1 MEILENNIL
10 LIALTFVVFLVARMA
25 QKRTGW
31 IVLNPILITIGVLI
45 AFLKLTGIDYA
56 TYASAGSMI
65 DFWLKPAIVAL
76 GVPLYEQLKNIRRDF
91 IPIFCSQLVG
101 CIVGVVSVVLTARY
115 MGASHDVVISMAPKS
130 VTTPIAME
138 VCKSLGG
145 IPSLTAAIVVC
156 VGLFGAVCGFK
167 VLEIGRVRT
176 PLSQGLSIGT
186 ASHAVGTSRAM
197 ERGTDVGVYASLGLI
212 MNGVLTAILTPFILK
227 LMGI

>member
-1 MEILENNIL
+1 MEILTNNTV
-10 LIALTFVVFLVARMA
+10 LIALTFIVFLLARML

-31 IVLNPILITIGVLI
+31 VVLNPILITIAILI
-45 AFLKLTGIDYA
+45 SFLKITGIDYD
-56 TYASAGSMI
+56 TYASAGSTI

-76 GVPLYEQLKNIRRDF
+76 GVPLYERLRTIRQQF
-91 IPIFCSQLVG
+91 WAILASQFVGCLVG
-101 CIVGVVSVVLTARY
+101 IISVVLTARL
-115 MGASHDVVISMAPKS
+115 MGASPEVIVSLAPKS

-138 VCKSLGG
+138 VCRSTGG

-167 VLEIGRVRT
+167 VLQLGRVRG
-176 PLSQGLSIGT
+176 SIAQGLSMGT

-197 ERGTDVGVYASLGLI
+197 EKDEEAGAYASLGLI
-212 MNGVLTAILTPFILK
+212 INGVLTAIFTPFILS